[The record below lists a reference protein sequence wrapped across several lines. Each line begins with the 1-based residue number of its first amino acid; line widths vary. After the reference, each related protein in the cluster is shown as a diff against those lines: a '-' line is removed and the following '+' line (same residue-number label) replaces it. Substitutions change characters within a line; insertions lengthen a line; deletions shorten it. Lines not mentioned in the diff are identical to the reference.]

1 MNKVIKITGI
11 TLVVV
16 SFLLLIAFFATL
28 GQGTATIQSAAG
40 EAIQVPLLTDT
51 IMYWLYILFGVAIL
65 LSVGVAIINF
75 TKSLMS
81 NPVKALKALLPI
93 IAFAGIFLVSYLVGS
108 SEKMTI
114 IGYDGTQNE
123 GAWAQITDMFIYT
136 IYTLF
141 ALVVLAIFG
150 SRIYSAL
157 K

>member
-40 EAIQVPLLTDT
+40 EAIQVPLMTDT